1 MRHIT
6 LSLEEGRR
14 LSEYFLTQ
22 TINACMVKH
31 FFPEIKPTL
40 HSTEFRIH
48 RQKHNFRCFDF
59 SFKQFLK
66 NSVLGLKQ
74 AIFIFWILMVLKI
87 FWDIFIAKRLFLQ
100 TLSKHSFELETWVK
114 QKTPYFVL
122 VNLLSFFLKWEA
134 VLKVFFSKR
143 FLPKLSSLVKHYF
156 CIFLLKK
163 KNPVILVCLFCES
176 QAFSENWFLVYTL
189 RNPLVCCLNLG
200 FITGNPT
207 SQNFPMR
214 HWALQFVFA

>member
-48 RQKHNFRCFDF
+48 RQKHNFRCFVF

-74 AIFIFWILMVLKI
+74 AIFIFYILMVLTI
-87 FWDIFIAKRLFLQ
+87 
-100 TLSKHSFELETWVK
+100 
-114 QKTPYFVL
+114 
-122 VNLLSFFLKWEA
+122 
-134 VLKVFFSKR
+134 
-143 FLPKLSSLVKHYF
+143 
-156 CIFLLKK
+156 
-163 KNPVILVCLFCES
+163 
-176 QAFSENWFLVYTL
+176 
-189 RNPLVCCLNLG
+189 
-200 FITGNPT
+200 
-207 SQNFPMR
+207 
-214 HWALQFVFA
+214 